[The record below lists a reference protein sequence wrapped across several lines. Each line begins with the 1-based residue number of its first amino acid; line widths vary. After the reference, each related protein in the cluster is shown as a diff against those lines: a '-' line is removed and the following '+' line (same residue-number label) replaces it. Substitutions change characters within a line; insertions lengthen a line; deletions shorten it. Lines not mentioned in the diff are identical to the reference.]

1 MFTFQEKS
9 IVNEY
14 CLVNNSNNYLLSK
27 YHKMFNF
34 IEISKNKFKTNF
46 SVKYQYKNVEDALLL
61 YWLFVIIFEKS
72 PKAYAYKFK
81 KRTIVF
87 SISNVDSLYFSKFN
101 DFIYNVNE
109 IKYKKK
115 KKYINFY
122 SKNNQYLSYKEKN
135 PKRISSVLC
144 QFKASLKKEIFDY
157 IFYDLGVTSFR
168 IQANLKFLPY
178 FNSMRFTDRVKQIRN
193 LTFDQMSMKNIDN
206 IIKAYFFYQIPE

>member
-1 MFTFQEKS
+1 MKLS
-9 IVNEY
+9 I
-14 CLVNNSNNYLLSK
+14 
-27 YHKMFNF
+27 
-34 IEISKNKFKTNF
+34 
-46 SVKYQYKNVEDALLL
+46 
-61 YWLFVIIFEKS
+61 
-72 PKAYAYKFK
+72 
-81 KRTIVF
+81 
-87 SISNVDSLYFSKFN
+87 
-101 DFIYNVNE
+101 
-109 IKYKKK
+109 KKK